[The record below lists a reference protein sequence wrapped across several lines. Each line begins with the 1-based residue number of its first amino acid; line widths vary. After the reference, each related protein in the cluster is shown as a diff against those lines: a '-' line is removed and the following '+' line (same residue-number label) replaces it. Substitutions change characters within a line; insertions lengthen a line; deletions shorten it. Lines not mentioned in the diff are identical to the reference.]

1 MTEGGF
7 LVFMGILLLLVVIVV
22 VIAVVSS
29 VAGAAAAIVDDED
42 SEDEFCRSY
51 GYCEMSRDRI
61 IRKETEIIMQLLTF
75 LLNGVKFGIPVNDVE
90 SIETRMNVVNIPNSL
105 PQVHGIMNLHGE
117 VIAVYSLAEQF
128 HYPEQEINN
137 IIVASMNGT
146 KIGLEVGNVDE
157 IIDVPDEKVI
167 SMPVIMKAVE
177 NCFDE
182 VASYAK
188 ELIVL
193 IEVSKLMPEAEQ
205 QAIQKLVEQQS

>member
-1 MTEGGF
+1 MPVPF
-7 LVFMGILLLLVVIVV
+7 LQVLWILRNVPRSNHKKGDRDYN
-22 VIAVVSS
+22 AVTYIFVKW
-29 VAGAAAAIVDDED
+29 
-42 SEDEFCRSY
+42 SEVWY
-51 GYCEMSRDRI
+51 YC
-61 IRKETEIIMQLLTF
+61 Q
-75 LLNGVKFGIPVNDVE
+75 

>member
-1 MTEGGF
+1 
-7 LVFMGILLLLVVIVV
+7 
-22 VIAVVSS
+22 
-29 VAGAAAAIVDDED
+29 
-42 SEDEFCRSY
+42 
-51 GYCEMSRDRI
+51 
-61 IRKETEIIMQLLTF
+61 MQLLTF

-205 QAIQKLVEQQS
+205 QANTEIGRTTVIKQKRVKPLLLYIGKIQSRGDGVPIGTPFCVNRKFCSISKIILNSVRFSLHFDERGVN

>member
-22 VIAVVSS
+22 VIAVVCQSP
-29 VAGAAAAIVDDED
+29 
-42 SEDEFCRSY
+42 FCRSY
-51 GYCEMSRDRI
+51 RYCEMSRDRI

>member
-1 MTEGGF
+1 MLSKHKANFIISLQKKKVREEERVYVIEGDKLVKEF
-7 LVFMGILLLLVVIVV
+7 LEARVPVRMLV
-22 VIAVVSS
+22 AKP
-29 VAGAAAAIVDDED
+29 
-42 SEDEFCRSY
+42 EF
-51 GYCEMSRDRI
+51 
-61 IRKETEIIMQLLTF
+61 L
-75 LLNGVKFGIPVNDVE
+75 
-90 SIETRMNVVNIPNSL
+90 NSL

>member
-1 MTEGGF
+1 
-7 LVFMGILLLLVVIVV
+7 
-22 VIAVVSS
+22 
-29 VAGAAAAIVDDED
+29 
-42 SEDEFCRSY
+42 
-51 GYCEMSRDRI
+51 
-61 IRKETEIIMQLLTF
+61 
-75 LLNGVKFGIPVNDVE
+75 
-90 SIETRMNVVNIPNSL
+90 
-105 PQVHGIMNLHGE
+105 
-117 VIAVYSLAEQF
+117 
-128 HYPEQEINN
+128 
-137 IIVASMNGT
+137 
-146 KIGLEVGNVDE
+146 VDE

>member
-1 MTEGGF
+1 
-7 LVFMGILLLLVVIVV
+7 
-22 VIAVVSS
+22 
-29 VAGAAAAIVDDED
+29 
-42 SEDEFCRSY
+42 
-51 GYCEMSRDRI
+51 
-61 IRKETEIIMQLLTF
+61 MQLLTF

-146 KIGLEVGNVDE
+146 KIGLEVV
-157 IIDVPDEKVI
+157 

>member
-1 MTEGGF
+1 
-7 LVFMGILLLLVVIVV
+7 
-22 VIAVVSS
+22 
-29 VAGAAAAIVDDED
+29 
-42 SEDEFCRSY
+42 
-51 GYCEMSRDRI
+51 
-61 IRKETEIIMQLLTF
+61 MQLLTF

-177 NCFDE
+177 NCFE
-182 VASYAK
+182 Y
-188 ELIVL
+188 
-193 IEVSKLMPEAEQ
+193 
-205 QAIQKLVEQQS
+205 

>member
-1 MTEGGF
+1 
-7 LVFMGILLLLVVIVV
+7 
-22 VIAVVSS
+22 
-29 VAGAAAAIVDDED
+29 
-42 SEDEFCRSY
+42 
-51 GYCEMSRDRI
+51 
-61 IRKETEIIMQLLTF
+61 MQLLTF

-182 VASYAK
+182 VAFLCKRTDRSDRGIKADAG
-188 ELIVL
+188 
-193 IEVSKLMPEAEQ
+193 SRQ

>member
-1 MTEGGF
+1 MTLTSKLSTMATLF
-7 LVFMGILLLLVVIVV
+7 MKSLKQTFSRKVLILVL
-22 VIAVVSS
+22 
-29 VAGAAAAIVDDED
+29 
-42 SEDEFCRSY
+42 
-51 GYCEMSRDRI
+51 
-61 IRKETEIIMQLLTF
+61 
-75 LLNGVKFGIPVNDVE
+75 
-90 SIETRMNVVNIPNSL
+90 RMNVVNIPNSL

>member
-1 MTEGGF
+1 
-7 LVFMGILLLLVVIVV
+7 
-22 VIAVVSS
+22 
-29 VAGAAAAIVDDED
+29 
-42 SEDEFCRSY
+42 
-51 GYCEMSRDRI
+51 
-61 IRKETEIIMQLLTF
+61 MQLLTF

-157 IIDVPDEKVI
+157 IIDVPDEKV
-167 SMPVIMKAVE
+167 
-177 NCFDE
+177 
-182 VASYAK
+182 ASYAK

>member
-1 MTEGGF
+1 
-7 LVFMGILLLLVVIVV
+7 
-22 VIAVVSS
+22 
-29 VAGAAAAIVDDED
+29 
-42 SEDEFCRSY
+42 
-51 GYCEMSRDRI
+51 
-61 IRKETEIIMQLLTF
+61 MQLLTF

-188 ELIVL
+188 ELMHGKK
-193 IEVSKLMPEAEQ
+193 KLLRYMIKCTRHIRPGKVWLRWFAQ
-205 QAIQKLVEQQS
+205 RNKVQ

>member
-1 MTEGGF
+1 
-7 LVFMGILLLLVVIVV
+7 
-22 VIAVVSS
+22 
-29 VAGAAAAIVDDED
+29 
-42 SEDEFCRSY
+42 
-51 GYCEMSRDRI
+51 
-61 IRKETEIIMQLLTF
+61 
-75 LLNGVKFGIPVNDVE
+75 
-90 SIETRMNVVNIPNSL
+90 
-105 PQVHGIMNLHGE
+105 MNLHGE

>member
-1 MTEGGF
+1 MPVPF
-7 LVFMGILLLLVVIVV
+7 LQVLWILRNVPRSNHKKGDRDYN
-22 VIAVVSS
+22 AVTY
-29 VAGAAAAIVDDED
+29 I
-42 SEDEFCRSY
+42 F
-51 GYCEMSRDRI
+51 
-61 IRKETEIIMQLLTF
+61 
-75 LLNGVKFGIPVNDVE
+75 VE

>member
-1 MTEGGF
+1 
-7 LVFMGILLLLVVIVV
+7 
-22 VIAVVSS
+22 
-29 VAGAAAAIVDDED
+29 
-42 SEDEFCRSY
+42 
-51 GYCEMSRDRI
+51 
-61 IRKETEIIMQLLTF
+61 MQLLTF

-193 IEVSKLMPEAEQ
+193 IEVSKLMPEPEQ
-205 QAIQKLVEQQS
+205 AGKCNKNQDYISDKSSCMDSKSFFQIFIFVHNNTSPFYSTHAFLLSFPVTLKTIRLKIAVMMNRITDTAPAIP

>member
-1 MTEGGF
+1 
-7 LVFMGILLLLVVIVV
+7 
-22 VIAVVSS
+22 
-29 VAGAAAAIVDDED
+29 
-42 SEDEFCRSY
+42 
-51 GYCEMSRDRI
+51 
-61 IRKETEIIMQLLTF
+61 MQLLTF

-157 IIDVPDEKVI
+157 VI

>member
-1 MTEGGF
+1 
-7 LVFMGILLLLVVIVV
+7 
-22 VIAVVSS
+22 
-29 VAGAAAAIVDDED
+29 
-42 SEDEFCRSY
+42 
-51 GYCEMSRDRI
+51 
-61 IRKETEIIMQLLTF
+61 MQLLTF

-105 PQVHGIMNLHGE
+105 PQVQGIMNLHGE

>member
-1 MTEGGF
+1 
-7 LVFMGILLLLVVIVV
+7 
-22 VIAVVSS
+22 
-29 VAGAAAAIVDDED
+29 
-42 SEDEFCRSY
+42 
-51 GYCEMSRDRI
+51 
-61 IRKETEIIMQLLTF
+61 MQLLTF

-146 KIGLEVGNVDE
+146 KIGLEVG

>member
-1 MTEGGF
+1 
-7 LVFMGILLLLVVIVV
+7 
-22 VIAVVSS
+22 
-29 VAGAAAAIVDDED
+29 
-42 SEDEFCRSY
+42 
-51 GYCEMSRDRI
+51 
-61 IRKETEIIMQLLTF
+61 MQLLTF

-90 SIETRMNVVNIPNSL
+90 SIETRMNVVNILPQHRMRYGMNVVNIPNSL

>member
-1 MTEGGF
+1 MT
-7 LVFMGILLLLVVIVV
+7 LT
-22 VIAVVSS
+22 S
-29 VAGAAAAIVDDED
+29 
-42 SEDEFCRSY
+42 
-51 GYCEMSRDRI
+51 
-61 IRKETEIIMQLLTF
+61 KLLTMATLF
-75 LLNGVKFGIPVNDVE
+75 MKSLKQTFSRKVFILVL
-90 SIETRMNVVNIPNSL
+90 RMNVVNIPNSL